1 MSLYAATLSRAAR
14 IIGSESRLSF
24 VLGVPAATLQR
35 WIEGLDRPPVDA
47 FLKAVDIVLEE
58 SMRSSSGHTDR

>member
-14 IIGSESRLSF
+14 IIGGESRLSF

-35 WIEGLDRPPVDA
+35 WLDGLDRPPVDA
-47 FLKAVDIVLEE
+47 FLKAVDIVFEDSL
-58 SMRSSSGHTDR
+58 RSNSADTDR